1 MTNEVIWI
9 IVAIGIALMAF
20 LIASGMLGTS
30 KIKLTDMLSW
40 VGWQK
45 EELSDVKTIEAACN
59 AWLNGGDKYNAKAI
73 LDNYAITEKSVPFTT
88 LTCCSADLKTA
99 AEDNIKACSTDSGSA
114 ECNGGN
120 IPFAT
125 IQGCWSACQKVLG
138 LEDSCRGT
146 CSGANEA
153 QITNCIAVGV
163 EASTEICSGVVATAS
178 AVCG

>member
-1 MTNEVIWI
+1 MANDVIWI

-30 KIKLTDMLSW
+30 KLKLTDMLSW

-45 EELSDVKTIEAACN
+45 EELGDVKTVEAACD

-73 LDNYAITEKSVPFTT
+73 LDNYAIIEKSAPFTT

-99 AEDNIKACSTDSGSA
+99 AEDNIKACATDSGSA
-114 ECNGGN
+114 ECNGGS

-125 IQGCWSACQKVLG
+125 VQGCWSACQKVLG
-138 LEDSCRGT
+138 LEQSCRGT
-146 CSGANEA
+146 CPGASAA
-153 QITNCIAVGV
+153 QITNCVAGV
-163 EASTEICSGVVATAS
+163 IDASTDICSGVVDTTAL
-178 AVCG
+178 ACG